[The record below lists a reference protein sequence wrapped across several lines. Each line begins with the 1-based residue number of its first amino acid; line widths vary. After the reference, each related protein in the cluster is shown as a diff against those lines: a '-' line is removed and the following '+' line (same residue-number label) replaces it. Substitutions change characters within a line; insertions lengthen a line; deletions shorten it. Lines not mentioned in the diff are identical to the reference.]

1 MERKRPSEE
10 KTQAVQALLA
20 GKSEAQSGGEFLS
33 ELVRRSTE
41 LTLQSLLEA
50 EQDEFL
56 GRERYER
63 SATGALR
70 NGYEQGTVRT
80 AEGVMKVKIPQ
91 IRGAAQPYR
100 SKLWSQLS
108 SRSEVLEAIVTEM
121 YVRGL
126 SVRDVEDALL
136 AATGAFVLS
145 DTTVSEVTARLYEQY
160 EDFCKRDL
168 SKFDVA
174 YLFLDAVYEPLRRYG
189 SSLSILC
196 AWGICTDGSRILL
209 HITTGNG
216 ESTDGVSELLRQM
229 VARGLRAPMTITTD
243 GAPGAMAA
251 VEQIFPRSLRI
262 RCWFHKMQNLQNKVP
277 PSAWPEF
284 KAMVVEVRD
293 ASNIEQARE
302 RVADIIAKYEHEF
315 PSACRCLEDDLQ
327 ASLNH
332 LRVIRRHQ
340 PLVRTTNLL
349 ERSFV
354 EERRRTKVIPHLW
367 DEKSAVRLV
376 FATLA
381 RVSDRWSKRQFSE
394 LEQKQ
399 LVKMRAELLAIS
411 EPTADQVTASPKRR
425 SASKAAA

>member
-1 MERKRPSEE
+1 MQRKRPSEE
-10 KTQAVQALLA
+10 KAQAVRDLLS
-20 GKSEAQSGGEFLS
+20 GKSTTQNGAELLS

-41 LTLQSLLEA
+41 LTVQSLLEG
-50 EQDEFL
+50 EQDDFL
-56 GRERYER
+56 GRDRYER
-63 SATGALR
+63 SSNGALR
-70 NGYEQGTVRT
+70 NGYEDATLRT
-80 AEGVMKVKIPQ
+80 AEGVMKVQLPQ
-91 IRGAAQPYR
+91 VRGMAQPYR
-100 SKLWSQLS
+100 SKLWSRLGG
-108 SRSEVLEAIVTEM
+108 RSEVLEAIVTEM

-168 SKFDVA
+168 SQFDVA

-189 SSLSILC
+189 SSLCVLC

-209 HITTGNG
+209 HITTGNS
-216 ESTDGVSELLRQM
+216 ESTDSVAELLRDM
-229 VARGLRAPMTITTD
+229 VKRGLRPPMTVTTD
-243 GAPGAMAA
+243 GATGATAA
-251 VEQIFPRSLRI
+251 VDKVFERSLRI

-277 PSAWPEF
+277 PAAWPEF
-284 KAMVVEVRD
+284 KAMVCEVRD
-293 ASNIEQARE
+293 AASVEQARA
-302 RVADIIAKYEHEF
+302 RVTDILTNYQAEF
-315 PSACRCLEDDLQ
+315 PSACRCLEDDLD

-332 LRVIRRHQ
+332 LRVLRRHQ
-340 PLVRTTNLL
+340 PFVRTTNLL

-354 EERRRTKVIPHLW
+354 EARRRTKVIPHLW

-381 RVSDRWSKRQFSE
+381 RISDRWSKRQFSP

-399 LVKMRAELLAIS
+399 ILKARAELLAT
-411 EPTADQVTASPKRR
+411 PTPSPTQDTSTPKRR
-425 SASKAAA
+425 SASRAAA